1 MIGQWLQQLFRRSHR
16 PAVPAGVTTPQPPPP
31 TDSDIHTAAPVDDPL
46 ALFLPFQIRPLEST
60 DLGELLGVVRQAIQI
75 SAADQYDQQQR
86 DAWSRAQSHE
96 SLISALSEGEAVVAE
111 WEDALV
117 GFAHRVG
124 GYINMVF
131 VHPRMPAAWA
141 SPRCST
147 STWKTARE
155 WKVSL
160 NSQPTPASP
169 PTIFSTSWGSPVKGR
184 KTPNATAYA
193 CPDTTCANLWSKSRT
208 ATRATARRSTPDD

>member
-1 MIGQWLQQLFRRSHR
+1 MIGQWLQRLFRRSHR

-31 TDSDIHTAAPVDDPL
+31 ADSDIHATDPVDDPL
-46 ALFLPFQIRPLEST
+46 ALFLPFQIRPLESA
-60 DLGELLGVVRQAIQI
+60 DLGELLGVFRQAIQI

-131 VHPRMPAAWA
+131 VHPDA
-141 SPRCST
+141 SRVGIATLLYQHLEDGARVEGVPELTAHASLTAHDFFHFMGFTSEGQEDAERDGVRLPRHHMR
-147 STWKTARE
+147 K
-155 WKVSL
+155 SL
-160 NSQPTPASP
+160 
-169 PTIFSTSWGSPVKGR
+169 V
-184 KTPNATAYA
+184 
-193 CPDTTCANLWSKSRT
+193 
-208 ATRATARRSTPDD
+208 